1 MAETKSEVQ
10 SMHWAVKLLLTV
22 MVGGL
27 FAVGELFI
35 SFLTSE
41 TIIPSPVILTLC
53 VAILILLTTILATF
67 LYRRESNGWRRS
79 LLMGAVVGLATST
92 IITMVVLLLIIWF
105 FSVEPITF
113 M

>member
-1 MAETKSEVQ
+1 MTETTDEVRTI
-10 SMHWAVKLLLTV
+10 HWAVKLVLTV
-22 MVGGL
+22 VVGGL
-27 FAVGELFI
+27 FAIGELFI
-35 SFLTSE
+35 SFHTSE

-79 LLMGAVVGLATST
+79 LLMGVVVGLVAST
-92 IITMVVLLLIIWF
+92 IITMAVFLFIIWLL
-105 FSVEPITF
+105 STITF